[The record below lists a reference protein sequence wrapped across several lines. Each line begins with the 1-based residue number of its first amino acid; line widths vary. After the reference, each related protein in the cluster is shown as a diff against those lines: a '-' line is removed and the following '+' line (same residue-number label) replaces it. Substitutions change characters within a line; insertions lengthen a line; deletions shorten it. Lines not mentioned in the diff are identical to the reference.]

1 MDSLGHVAA
10 AASSGGSQFKT
21 PGRIGQVNHFAATFN
36 VYIYIILDIFFIYLY
51 LSVCKIL

>member
-21 PGRIGQVNHFAATFN
+21 PGRVGQVYDFTVIFN
-36 VYIYIILDIFFIYLY
+36 TYIFNLPLFCRY
-51 LSVCKIL
+51 V